1 MRIIAFIEEDVIIQ
15 KILKHLGLWETRSH
29 SPPPSCAYEE
39 TIYADEP
46 ACYFGLGNSEKKI
59 PMKFRG

>member
-1 MRIIAFIEEDVIIQ
+1 MRIIAFIGEDAIIQ

-29 SPPPSCAYEE
+29 SPPPSWAYEE

-46 ACYFGLGNSEKKI
+46 DPSLS
-59 PMKFRG
+59 M